1 MALRAKTTD
10 YWDLPAGQD
19 GEKRQVSVRIVI
31 YDDADPNQTP
41 LGQPIDM
48 SKDLEGFLA
57 EAKSSQARE
66 DAVRAHLR
74 ERLQGEPQKARELR
88 EKSAIAARSWV
99 GLDFALD
106 DLIEIAK
113 G

>member
-19 GEKRQVSVRIVI
+19 GEKRQISVRVVF

-41 LGQPIDM
+41 LGQPYDVSIELD
-48 SKDLEGFLA
+48 GFLA
-57 EAKSSQARE
+57 SAKSQKARE
-66 DAVRAHLR
+66 DHVKNAVKQHL
-74 ERLQGEPQKARELR
+74 ESAQKELELR
-88 EKSAIAARSWV
+88 EKSAIVAKSWV

-106 DLIEIAK
+106 DVVRS
-113 G
+113 

>member
-1 MALRAKTTD
+1 MALRAKTTT

-48 SKDLEGFLA
+48 TEDLDGFLSRSKTQ
-57 EAKSSQARE
+57 KSRE
-66 DAVRAHLR
+66 DAVKEFVKSQLAADVAK
-74 ERLQGEPQKARELR
+74 EFELR

-106 DLIEIAK
+106 DLGEIAK